1 MRNNVKDDVS
11 KHFVV
16 ILCLGFKT
24 SPRAKP
30 YENELDLLGN
40 LSNLSAVSVLWQKYN
55 ACTFR
60 LPKIDV
66 EGS

>member
-1 MRNNVKDDVS
+1 MRNNINDDVS
-11 KHFVV
+11 KHFIV

-55 ACTFR
+55 A
-60 LPKIDV
+60 
-66 EGS
+66 